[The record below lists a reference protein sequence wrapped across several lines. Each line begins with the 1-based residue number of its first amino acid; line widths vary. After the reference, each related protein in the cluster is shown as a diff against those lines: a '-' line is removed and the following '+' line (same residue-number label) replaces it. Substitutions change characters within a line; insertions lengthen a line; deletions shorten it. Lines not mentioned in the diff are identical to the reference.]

1 MDAIVQQTHA
11 AISDAKAHGD
21 VLAQDSEEARIAEI
35 AAQGPRGAIVLG
47 AVSVVFLL
55 AIWLAFYFFIFL
67 PRGTIG

>member
-1 MDAIVQQTHA
+1 MEAIVQQPHA
-11 AISDAKAHGD
+11 AIPEAKVHGD

-55 AIWLAFYFFIFL
+55 AIWLAFYLFIFL